1 MGEETHFDQRE
12 DTVALLPLGQATV
25 SGFPIMP
32 PPQAKPA
39 QPMETGA
46 VIWRRVSK
54 GAEPASGTAMRKV
67 GFEALL
73 EYDR

>member
-1 MGEETHFDQRE
+1 MDQRE

-25 SGFPIMP
+25 SGFRVMP

-39 QPMETGA
+39 QPTDTGA
-46 VIWRRVSK
+46 TIWRSVSN
-54 GAEPASGTAMRKV
+54 GAELASGMAMRKV
-67 GFEALL
+67 GLEALL